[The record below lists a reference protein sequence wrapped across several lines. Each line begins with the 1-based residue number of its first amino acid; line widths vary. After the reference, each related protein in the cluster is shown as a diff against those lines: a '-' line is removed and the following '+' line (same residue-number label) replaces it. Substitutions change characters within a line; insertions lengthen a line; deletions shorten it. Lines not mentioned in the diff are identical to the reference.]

1 MNDQKEIAVN
11 DNTILKE
18 INPTFEHHQK
28 QNTFASVNYI
38 DNEAQLCERV
48 NYVGLV
54 FKISSIEHIEK
65 DGKTLHLQ
73 KASLQDNTDDVPITF
88 FGILVHHIEKKTVHS
103 LTNLRVSKYMFTR
116 LLTTTKSTKIT
127 TSDKEI

>member
-38 DNEAQLCERV
+38 DKL
-48 NYVGLV
+48 NYV
-54 FKISSIEHIEK
+54 
-65 DGKTLHLQ
+65 
-73 KASLQDNTDDVPITF
+73 
-88 FGILVHHIEKKTVHS
+88 
-103 LTNLRVSKYMFTR
+103 
-116 LLTTTKSTKIT
+116 
-127 TSDKEI
+127 KELIMLG